1 MGPDMYMCGMQPLV
15 EGCPCHDIFQ
25 CDPELSCCAPVEADF
40 YASKRLLMAAE
51 GFIRDINLCAI
62 CAGKSNDAE
71 GGKIDPDLKMVY
83 ASVLPICG
91 TCKSLGHK
99 ILVGRYTNNGKAIQQ
114 RFDQNLRSVAV
125 AAARD

>member
-1 MGPDMYMCGMQPLV
+1 
-15 EGCPCHDIFQ
+15 
-25 CDPELSCCAPVEADF
+25 
-40 YASKRLLMAAE
+40 MATE
-51 GFIRDINLCAI
+51 GFIRDINLCVI

-91 TCKSLGHK
+91 TCKSLGHET
-99 ILVGRYTNNGKAIQQ
+99 LVGRYTNNGKAIQQ